1 MVSPLMPKATAVWL
15 IENTGLS
22 FGQISQFCELH
33 ALEVQAIA
41 DEEVAVGIVGID
53 PMANGQLTREEID
66 RCEKDPDAKL
76 ELAESTMPRPTP
88 KTKGPRYTP
97 VAMRQERPDTIAW
110 LLRHYPELSDAQ
122 ISKLLGTT
130 KTTINAVRDR
140 THWKGANI
148 KPVDPVDIGICSYEE
163 LLAAVQLA
171 RKRKARAEERAA
183 KEAAK
188 REREAAKVEAEA
200 ATESEP
206 AAQAAP
212 EPAHAGAVNPYDEHI
227 PMERPEPAPPAA
239 QETHLPQAAPE
250 APAEAPAEAPVP
262 EPAGE
267 QDQSASDE
275 KSAGQDSAKED
286 SAKEDDAGAGRTP

>member
-1 MVSPLMPKATAVWL
+1 MVAPLMPKATAVWL

-22 FGQISQFCELH
+22 FEQISEFCQLH

-41 DEEVAVGIVGID
+41 DEEVAVGIVGVD
-53 PMANGQLTREEID
+53 PMTNGQLTKEEID
-66 RCEKDPDAKL
+66 RCEKDPEARL

-97 VAMRQERPDTIAW
+97 VAMRQERPDAIAW

-122 ISKLLGTT
+122 ISKLVGTT

-200 ATESEP
+200 TAESEP
-206 AAQAAP
+206 VAQAAP

-227 PMERPEPAPPAA
+227 PIERPEPAPPVV
-239 QETHLPQAAPE
+239 QETHLPQATPNAPGE
-250 APAEAPAEAPVP
+250 VPAPAPTGGEDESVNEEKAAE
-262 EPAGE
+262 EKAGE
-267 QDQSASDE
+267 E
-275 KSAGQDSAKED
+275 DSAKED
-286 SAKEDDAGAGRTP
+286 SADAGRTP